1 MNDPTWML
9 NISRFLWIVMIPRSG
24 KNLHQSI
31 LDSVMRFVFQFPG
44 DLGMN

>member
-1 MNDPTWML
+1 MNYLHCML

-31 LDSVMRFVFQFPG
+31 LDAVMRLVFQYPG